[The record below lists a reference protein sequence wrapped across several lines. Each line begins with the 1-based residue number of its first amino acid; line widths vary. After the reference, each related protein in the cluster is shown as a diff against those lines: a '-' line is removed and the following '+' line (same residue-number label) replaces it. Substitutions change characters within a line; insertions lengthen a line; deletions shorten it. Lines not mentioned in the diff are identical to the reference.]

1 MSALHL
7 VIHGHVQG
15 VGYRYWLSQT
25 ANLHKLHGWTRNLT
39 DGTVEAVLS
48 GPETALAAC
57 LEACYKGPASAE
69 ISHIDMHPLQED
81 VPAGFE
87 VKQTTSPPR
96 HD

>member
-15 VGYRYWLSQT
+15 VGYRHWLLQT

-48 GPETALAAC
+48 GPEAALAAC
-57 LEACYKGPASAE
+57 LEACHKGPALAE
-69 ISHIDMHPLQED
+69 VSSIHSHAVQDA
-81 VPAGFE
+81 VSAGFE
-87 VKQTTSPPR
+87 VKQTAPPPR
-96 HD
+96 QG